1 MFCPNCGAKTSTE
14 QKFCR
19 ACGLGLEKIALSLT
33 EQLPARPDDENLISQ
48 KERLERLGMAA
59 LSVFGAGVLGIL
71 LWIVVYRMMIVQGKV
86 INGFA
91 LIGLAILFGSGLLAV
106 ILFAKAKEADETASK
121 RKVQKSEAVIPATP
135 TKELLTE
142 GNFEPV
148 PVSSVTDR
156 TTELLYAEKRESK
169 RG

>member
-1 MFCPNCGAKTSTE
+1 MNMYCPNCGAKTSVE

-33 EQLPARPDDENLISQ
+33 EQLPTQPNENLMMQ
-48 KERLERLGMAA
+48 KERLEKIGVAL
-59 LSVFGAGVLGIL
+59 LSVFGAGVLGVIL
-71 LWIVVYRMMIVQGKV
+71 YGVIYKLMITEGQVWGALAFL
-86 INGFA
+86 GF
-91 LIGLAILFGSGLLAV
+91 LVMCLSGLASV
-106 ILFAKAKEADETASK
+106 ILFAKANEVGEAASK
-121 RKVQKSEAVIPATP
+121 RKLEGANVSATP

-156 TTELLYAEKRESK
+156 TTDLLYAEKRESK